1 MAEMLL
7 INPRRRRRTTR
18 RRKGFSTA
26 RRRAPTRARRRVARR
41 RVRRRNPANTF
52 GVPRYGYRRMNPAHR
67 RRRRNPNGRRGVM
80 GIVQPAFMGAAGALT
95 LDIAWGYLPI
105 PMNLKTGMLRH
116 VVKGVG
122 AIGLGYLV
130 NMVAS
135 RKVADEMTKGAM
147 TVVIHGCMREVA
159 QQFMPNVPLDGLGYY
174 SAGTPVGVGAY
185 VGGMGAYV
193 GSEGGASPYL
203 AADTLNQPF
212 AGPSAAQ
219 MARAEP
225 CIENEANM
233 GHYYS

>member
-7 INPRRRRRTTR
+7 INPRRRRRKTTR
-18 RRKGFSTA
+18 RRAA
-26 RRRAPTRARRRVARR
+26 RKAPVRARRRVARR

-52 GVPRYGYRRMNPAHR
+52 GVPTYGLRRKNPMH
-67 RRRRNPNGRRGVM
+67 RRRRNPQRRGIM
-80 GIVQPAFMGAAGALT
+80 GVVQPAFMGAAGALT

-135 RKVADEMTKGAM
+135 RKTADEMTKGAM

-159 QQFMPNVPLDGLGYY
+159 QQFMPQVPLDGMGYY

-193 GSEGGASPYL
+193 GSEGAANPYL

-219 MARAEP
+219 MARTQAES
-225 CIENEANM
+225 CIENESNM
-233 GHYYS
+233 GHYY